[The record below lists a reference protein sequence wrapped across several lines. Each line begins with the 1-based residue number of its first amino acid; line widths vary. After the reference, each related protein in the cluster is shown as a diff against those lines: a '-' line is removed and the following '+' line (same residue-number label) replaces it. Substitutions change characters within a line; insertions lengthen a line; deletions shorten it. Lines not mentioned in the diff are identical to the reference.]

1 MFFKVGDVGS
11 AQDALLTGEKLL
23 LPLIGVQFQ
32 QGGFT
37 FNEALATIRA
47 FRLKFLVAAV
57 LLKETNPKLVC
68 DIIIRWKGLFSEF
81 KTVAI
86 REGLRETFLST
97 CHLFHKLKTSHIS
110 DATDKIISLKKNHQ
124 NSISAFFKCHAHRC
138 WSTVAHF
145 PLLLPVENVLASDE
159 LIIEYALIGK
169 YDEADLKASL
179 DLFILVLKPDGTR
192 ELTVVGEKACTDTV
206 KKWIKQW
213 NLVTAGNLAR
223 SPSDEEKKL
232 EVFGK
237 ELVNVLFP
245 PVIQQ
250 HIKHPD
256 VKHIYLS
263 PEPHFSILPLKL
275 LPGEDG
281 LPLFKGRTISH
292 LGSCRELLRLE
303 MMAQLAQKYEKSEL
317 YCQPVPPDVEGTS
330 MKFDPFIPTT
340 IRSMTCDKVISTK
353 DCYIIADPNFDHQQ
367 KPSFSSNDISLWEQ
381 LYALNPFRP
390 EIELCHQLEYSLE
403 EAHLIE
409 EILGLCYPD
418 LSINLLQGEKA
429 NLESVISLKSPLLV
443 HFSTHGFGN
452 LKFQFDA
459 PNVNQDDSESG
470 LALAGI
476 NTYMAKKF
484 EYIDPTASTGM
495 LTSLTVCGLDLTN
508 TRLVFLSTC
517 VSGIGSTQLQES
529 TNSIAN
535 AFRTAG
541 ALTVI
546 ATTWSIADNA
556 AVEFVKHFYNALCCP
571 ETRPSEALNIACEE
585 LSKDPRFSSWR
596 HWAGFTC
603 YGDDIP
609 VFSK

>member
-1 MFFKVGDVGS
+1 MFFKSGDIS
-11 AQDALLTGEKLL
+11 NAQDALLAGEKLL
-23 LPLIGVQFQ
+23 LPLIGVQIQ

-37 FNEALATIRA
+37 LNEVLSTIRG
-47 FRLKFLVAAV
+47 FRLKVLVAAV

-97 CHLFHKLKTSHIS
+97 SHLFHKLKALDIS

-124 NSISAFFKCHAHRC
+124 SSISTFFKCHAYRC

-145 PLLLPVENVLASDE
+145 PLLLPVEKVLTPDE

-179 DLFILVLKPDGTR
+179 DLFILALKPDGTR
-192 ELTVVGEKACTDTV
+192 ELTFVGEKACTDTI

-213 NLVTAGNLAR
+213 NLVTAGNLAT
-223 SPSDEEKKL
+223 STSDEEKKL
-232 EVFGK
+232 EVVGK
-237 ELVNVLFP
+237 ELVNILFP

-250 HIKHPD
+250 HIKHPE

-263 PEPHFSILPLKL
+263 PEPHFSMLPLKL

-281 LPLFKGRTISH
+281 HPLFQGCTISH

-303 MMAQLAQKYEKSEL
+303 IMAQLGQEYQKSAL
-317 YCQPVPPDVEGTS
+317 HHQPASHQLEETS
-330 MKFDPFIPTT
+330 IKFDSVFPTT
-340 IRSMTCDKVISTK
+340 IKPTCEKVIDTK
-353 DCYIIADPNFDHQQ
+353 DCYIFADPNFDHQR
-367 KPSFSSNDISLWEQ
+367 KPPTSKNNVSLWEQ

-390 EIELCHQLEYSLE
+390 EIELCHQLEYSLK

-409 EILGLCYPD
+409 EILGLCHPE
-418 LSINLLQGEKA
+418 LSIHLLHGEKA
-429 NLESVISLKSPLLV
+429 NLESVVSLKSPLLV
-443 HFSTHGFGN
+443 HFSTHGFGH

-459 PNVNQDDSESG
+459 LNLNQEDSESG

-495 LTSLTVCGLDLTN
+495 LTALTVCGLDLTN

-517 VSGIGSTQLQES
+517 VSGIGTTQLQES

-571 ETRPSEALNIACEE
+571 ETRPSEALNIACDE
-585 LSKDPRFSSWR
+585 LSEDPRFSSWR